1 MQARPFRRT
10 KETIM
15 RQKTFTMLVLLL
27 VSAAAQAAVAAEHRH
42 ARTKER
48 PAAHEQWRNSNAY
61 AIPADTSAQT
71 EGAMT
76 SGIAGH

>member
-1 MQARPFRRT
+1 MRARPFRRT

-15 RQKTFTMLVLLL
+15 RQKILTTLVLLL
-27 VSAAAQAAVAAEHRH
+27 VSAATQAAAAEHRH
-42 ARTKER
+42 ARAKER
-48 PAAHEQWRNSNAY
+48 PVIHEQWRNSNAY